1 MNEVIYE
8 KQYPLVDVD
17 QLKCAG
23 KCSSIPELSFEEFME
38 KANSAIELIPIPERQ
53 ELVEN
58 FLKTA
63 IQVSEEYE
71 IDLTV
76 TKCDELVSACFTV
89 ESGPCAEAL
98 KPLFILA
105 DRYFFTV
112 CKDYRLMISL
122 DFYTHAVYR
131 NGRRQVP

>member
-8 KQYPLVDVD
+8 KYYPLVDVE
-17 QLKCAG
+17 QLNGAG

-53 ELVEN
+53 ELAEH

-71 IDLTV
+71 IDLAV

-89 ESGPCAEAL
+89 ESGPYAEAL

-122 DFYTHAVYR
+122 DSYTHKVLR
-131 NGRRQVP
+131 NGKILNP

>member
-8 KQYPLVDVD
+8 KHYPLVDAE
-17 QLKCAG
+17 QLNGVG

-53 ELVEN
+53 ELAEH
-58 FLKTA
+58 FLKNA

-76 TKCDELVSACFTV
+76 TKCDKLVSACFTV

-122 DFYTHAVYR
+122 DFYTHKVLR
-131 NGRRQVP
+131 NGKIINP

>member
-1 MNEVIYE
+1 MDEVIYQ
-8 KQYPLVDVD
+8 KTYPL
-17 QLKCAG
+17 
-23 KCSSIPELSFEEFME
+23 PEIEPIIDAEQHGRTPVLSFEEFME
-38 KANSAIELIPIPERQ
+38 KANAVELIPIPERQ
-53 ELVEN
+53 ELAEH
-58 FLKTA
+58 FAKSA

-71 IDLTV
+71 IDLMV

-112 CKDYRLMISL
+112 CKDYRLMLSL
-122 DFYTHAVYR
+122 DFYTHEVYR
-131 NGRRQVP
+131 EGKKLAP